1 MASKWEKVK
10 YVSRVR
16 PDSDDGRTDEC
27 NDSLGDI
34 DVRFNGE
41 FLAQETGERFNY
53 RVHQER
59 LSLHH
64 SQPILKTNSYDC
76 LRLSVPQDIGRRNSH
91 EYTDGV
97 SRTRTSSVFSLLSGQ
112 ETDGDIPKRSQS
124 FLKDN
129 RRVLVKEL
137 FAKHLHDD
145 GKSYGLKVSRSS
157 VCEQTLKSSKRVF
170 EFLVVNF

>member
-27 NDSLGDI
+27 NDSLDNI

-41 FLAQETGERFNY
+41 FSAQATGQRFNY
-53 RVHQER
+53 HVHQER
-59 LSLHH
+59 PSLHH
-64 SQPILKTNSYDC
+64 SQPILKANSYDC

-91 EYTDGV
+91 ESDTDGA
-97 SRTRTSSVFSLLSGQ
+97 SRKRTSSVFSLLNGH
-112 ETDGDIPKRSQS
+112 EIDGDLPKRSQS

-145 GKSYGLKVSRSS
+145 GKSYRLKVSRSS
-157 VCEQTLKSSKRVF
+157 VYEQTLKSTNRVLSF
-170 EFLVVNF
+170 WL

>member
-41 FLAQETGERFNY
+41 FSAQATGERFNY

-64 SQPILKTNSYDC
+64 SQPILKANSYDC
-76 LRLSVPQDIGRRNSH
+76 LRLSVPQNIGRRNSH

-97 SRTRTSSVFSLLSGQ
+97 SRTRTSSVFSLLNGH
-112 ETDGDIPKRSQS
+112 EIDGDIPKRSQS

-157 VCEQTLKSSKRVF
+157 VY
-170 EFLVVNF
+170 

>member
-64 SQPILKTNSYDC
+64 SQPILKANSYDC